1 VTATAPDRARCHLA
15 GSFKLLPLSLLI
27 SSAVLS
33 CSRSATKPSGS
44 FDSAALVDVEADLA
58 SPETMSFDSPDSAEV
73 DQDGPLARMDLG
85 FDEASSGEVGAELS
99 TIDATSDRGDQK
111 RDSASDTIA
120 GIACDGLA
128 SAYLVFLAAHRDCL
142 SASDC
147 TTVGGAGTCN
157 CVATLGNGSGEA
169 ITATAASDAYAY
181 FGRMQVCIQQGFK
194 FPAICDAAP
203 AKNLRCEAGKCAA
216 DESSC
221 LLASRG

>member
-1 VTATAPDRARCHLA
+1 MTATARSAARWRVA

-33 CSRSATKPSGS
+33 CSRAATKPSGS
-44 FDSAALVDVEADLA
+44 LDSAVLVDVGADLA
-58 SPETMSFDSPDSAEV
+58 SPETISFDRPDSEEL
-73 DQDGPLARMDLG
+73 DQEGPPASVDLG
-85 FDEASSGEVGAELS
+85 LEVASWGEVGAELR
-99 TIDATSDRGDQK
+99 TVDATADRGDQEP
-111 RDSASDTIA
+111 DSASDTIA

-128 SAYLVFLAAHRDCL
+128 SAYSAFLAAHRDCL

-147 TTVGGAGTCN
+147 TTVDGAGTCN
-157 CVATLGNGSGEA
+157 CAATLGNGSGEA
-169 ITATAASDAYAY
+169 ISATAISDAYAY
-181 FGRMQVCIQQGFK
+181 LGRMQVCIQQGFK

-221 LLASRG
+221 LLVRG